1 MYSVR
6 DRIIKYVLAS
16 ILCMNV
22 VDAIASL
29 VFIKH
34 LAVLEEANPIADA
47 LMSFGDVPFVIAKTL
62 IVSTGVY
69 ILWEN
74 REKNLSLIGTYAA
87 FVSYFSLMTAFYL
100 FLS

>member
-1 MYSVR
+1 MKEKLIKLILGSVL
-6 DRIIKYVLAS
+6 V
-16 ILCMNV
+16 MNV

-34 LAVLEEANPIADA
+34 LAVLEEANPVANL
-47 LMSFGDVPFVIAKTL
+47 LMEMGDVPFVIAKTL
-62 IVSTGVY
+62 IVSAGVY

-74 REKNLSLIGTYAA
+74 KEKPLSLIGTYIA
-87 FVSYFSLMTAFYL
+87 FVSYLSLMVGFYL